1 MKLEPEL
8 SRRVEEY
15 LSQVEENLRARPP
28 AVRREIMDSLRRH
41 IHEAL
46 AARSGSPSTEE
57 VDLVLADM
65 DPPESFAAEGETSV
79 TASAM
84 APPVPL
90 LRWHWFLL
98 ACTFLALN
106 GWAVW
111 KWSRAPAQGDGRVLR
126 VQFSARPDQ
135 PLQGQE
141 PLSWAFNEDVVG
153 SEAVGAPK
161 PEGPVSLRPAVPGR
175 YLWKSPRVL
184 VFTPDGTWPLCSEF
198 ESLLDAEFFGSLG
211 MTFRNPGPKR
221 FRTPALNLA
230 SVAQVDFTPDRR
242 ATLRLQFNAPTDTR
256 LLGKF
261 LSLATSSQSN
271 LSYEISAPAPS
282 SAVVLVQTEMVEQ
295 DAIEVTLEPGVPA
308 STGPLGL
315 EKRIV
320 RQVPLSSS
328 FRLTGVE
335 AASPS
340 FEQPSVTLSFST
352 APDAQGAR
360 EFIEVQ
366 PAASFSVEPLN
377 SWWSSGLR
385 LTGGFEPGR
394 VYTVTLKPGLR
405 SESGLSLAQPITRRV
420 NFPSRDPALC
430 FSAEGRYLSPSGSLR
445 IPLMHVNARECRL
458 AAYPVPPQNLIQLAL
473 REAGRMEH
481 FWAWG
486 GDGLVEKLTAPA
498 WVYPTNAL
506 DSRPET
512 VARTA
517 VDLARL
523 TEGPPRGAY
532 WLTAE
537 PEKGQGTRQLV
548 MITDLG
554 LSVKSADDGMLV
566 WVNSLSAAQPVADVE
581 VKLYAENNVELASGT
596 TDGDGLSFLAL
607 DEKGWEQSPLLV
619 VASLSNDVSCL
630 NLDQGGVSLPAG
642 EGDRAFLAEGY
653 EAYVFTA
660 RGVFR
665 PGETIE
671 TKAVVRDRA
680 LKCPEPFPVLFRIVR
695 PDGRVFRDVPAMLDP
710 LGAAEMK
717 IEMPDYLPTGQYT
730 VELDLPGTFK
740 TLGSTVIAFE
750 DFFPP
755 QVRVDVKPP
764 ADPLQ
769 PGVES
774 DFTVHADHL
783 FGKPAAGLPVSG
795 FVVWKTLVFEPKGW
809 ADFIF
814 GDGEK
819 EFTAI
824 YSSAG
829 QGRLDEAGG
838 FEFPLEPSAGW
849 RPPAR
854 LQAVISGTV
863 MESGGRAVTASA
875 ACPFD
880 PYPFYIGL
888 KNAATRMA
896 AVGAAQSLELALVR
910 PDEQLLAT
918 NMALRVNLYRSVWN
932 TVLKR
937 NAQNRFTYQS
947 EQQLIPAGE
956 ELVQLQDGRVLH
968 SFKVDQAGSYL
979 LRVTD
984 PASGASS
991 SLRFYATEP
1000 GGTGV
1005 AWGGDRPDK
1014 VALTADRD
1022 AYAPGESARVTIQA
1036 PFAGTALLTVENDR
1050 ILDRRVVRMTNSSEL
1065 VEIPLRDEYAPG
1077 VYAAVT
1083 MIRPAVAE
1091 SVWTAH
1097 RAAGIAYL
1105 PVKPAGRRLTV
1116 AVEAPEILPPQQ
1128 AAKIKVRVA
1137 GEQGPV
1143 ADADVTL
1150 MAVDEGICM
1159 LTDFQTPDPLAWFLA
1174 PRWFATSLYDL
1185 YSLLMPLLDDEATA
1199 AVSPPGDGEE
1209 GLGKRLNPI
1218 RTRRFKPLA
1227 LWKSGIRTDASGE
1240 AEVMLDIPEFAGRL
1254 RLMAVAFTRD
1264 QAGSA
1269 ERAALVKRSLVVQTS
1284 LPRFLAPGDEA
1295 EMTVSLFNETDDQR
1309 AARIRVTCG
1318 GPLSVEKSEW
1328 TQDLAAQASAVLRIP
1343 LRAGA
1348 APGAAL
1354 CQVEVASG
1362 TDVYRESVELSV
1374 RPVSPRE
1381 IRFLH
1386 GEMKAGAQFTIEAP
1400 DDWIAESVWG
1410 ELLCLSGP
1418 EGRWKGALDW
1428 LTAYP
1433 YGCIEQVTS
1442 TVFPLLYLDD
1452 MRKTL
1457 WPDLAGP
1464 EADRETILSG
1474 VYRVLSMQLG
1484 NGGFSLWPG
1493 GTQVYP
1499 WGSLYATHFLIEA
1512 RKAGIPV
1519 PEDRLDSALA
1529 WVRGRLDARAPAD
1542 ASPDSDDWQ
1551 TDMEERTYACL
1562 LLALAGTPSDSW
1574 MSRLE
1579 EQASLLRPGT
1589 RINLALA
1596 LMHGGEPGLAG
1607 GVLERL
1613 GIPPPGM
1620 PRARGRTL
1628 NSDVRDAALLLSAWL
1643 ERDPKNPLAPQLARW
1658 LDDAQQDGRWLT
1670 TQDNA
1675 FALMALGKY
1684 ARTRPRDP
1692 KPWTAEWAANGA
1704 PPVVSGP
1711 TNSFRRANGNV
1722 PWPASGILA
1731 NRGPGEFFYTVRLE
1745 GVPAADRPAA
1755 ERDDGLQIRREW
1767 LDLDG
1772 NPVDPESVP
1781 QGQLVVVKLTLDTL
1795 GEPMDNLVIE
1805 DLLPAGFDVENPAL
1819 ATAQVVPWIRDRET
1833 GVAGRQARDDRML
1846 FFTGSI
1852 SGRHAFYYSMRA
1864 VTPGEYVVPPSVV
1877 ECMYDPALRSVNGGG
1892 RAIVLE

>member
-1 MKLEPEL
+1 MKLKPEL
-8 SRRVEEY
+8 SRRVEQY
-15 LSQVEENLRARPP
+15 LAQVENSLRAKPV
-28 AVRREIMDSLRRH
+28 AVRREVLDSLRRH

-46 AARSGSPSTEE
+46 AAGSAAPAAED
-57 VDLVLADM
+57 VDAVLADM
-65 DPPESFAAEGETSV
+65 DPPESFASEGEA
-79 TASAM
+79 TAPA
-84 APPVPL
+84 AVATPAPL
-90 LRWHWFLL
+90 LRWPWFLL
-98 ACTFLALN
+98 ACAFLALN

-111 KWSRAPAQGDGRVLR
+111 KWSRAADRDNARVLR

-141 PLSWAFNEDVVG
+141 PVSWAFNADAVG
-153 SEAVGAPK
+153 AEAVGT
-161 PEGPVSLRPAVPGR
+161 PETKGPVSLRPAFPGS
-175 YLWKSPRVL
+175 YTWKSPRVL
-184 VFTPDGTWPLCSEF
+184 VFTPDAPWPLCAEF
-198 ESLLDAEFFGSLG
+198 EASLDAEFFGSLG
-211 MTFRNPGPKR
+211 LTFRNPGPQR
-221 FRTPALNLA
+221 FRTPALDLL
-230 SVAQVDFTPDRR
+230 SVTQVDFTPDRR

-261 LSLATSSQSN
+261 LSLSTRSQSN

-295 DAIEVTLEPGVPA
+295 DTLELTLEPGVPA
-308 STGPLGL
+308 STGPLGS
-315 EKRIV
+315 EKQVV

-340 FEQPSVTLSFST
+340 FEAPSVTLSFST

-377 SWWSSGLR
+377 SWWSSGLK

-394 VYTVTLKPGLR
+394 IYTITLKPGLR
-405 SESGLSLAQPITRRV
+405 SESGLSLAQPISRRV

-486 GDGLVEKLTAPA
+486 GDGLMEKLTAPA

-506 DSRPET
+506 DSKPEAIT
-512 VARTA
+512 RAA
-517 VDLARL
+517 VDLSRL
-523 TEGPPRGAY
+523 TDGPPRGAY

-537 PEKGQGTRQLV
+537 PEKGQGSRQLV

-566 WVNSLSAAQPVADVE
+566 WVNSLSAAQPVAGVR
-581 VKLYAENNVELASGT
+581 VSVYAENNVELASGT

-607 DEKGWEQSPLLV
+607 DDKAWEQSPLLV

-660 RGVFR
+660 RGVYR

-671 TKAVVRDRA
+671 AKAVARDRA
-680 LKCPEPFPVLFRIVR
+680 LKCPEPFPAVFRVVR
-695 PDGRVFRDVPAMLDP
+695 PDGRVFRDVPVTLDA

-717 IEMPDYLPTGQYT
+717 VEMPDYLPTGQYT
-730 VELDLPGTFK
+730 LELDLPGTLK
-740 TLGSTVIAFE
+740 TLGSTTVALE

-764 ADPLQ
+764 EAPLQ
-769 PGVES
+769 ADVDGG
-774 DFTVHADHL
+774 FAVHADHL

-795 FVVWKTLVFEPKGW
+795 FVVWKTLEFKPKGW
-809 ADFIF
+809 ADFVF
-814 GDGEK
+814 GDAEK

-829 QGRLDEAGG
+829 QGRLDEEGNIR
-838 FEFPLEPSAGW
+838 FPLEPSAGW

-888 KNAATRMA
+888 KTAAARMA
-896 AVGAAQSLELALVR
+896 AAGAAQSLELALVR
-910 PDEQLLAT
+910 PDEQAAAAHI
-918 NMALRVNLYRSVWN
+918 ALRVNLYRSVWS

-956 ELVQLQDGRVLH
+956 ELVQLADGRAAH

-979 LRVTD
+979 LQVTE

-1000 GGTGV
+1000 GGSGV
-1005 AWGGDRPDK
+1005 AWGGDRPDQ
-1014 VALTADRD
+1014 VELTADRD
-1022 AYAPGESARVTIQA
+1022 AYAPGDSARVMIQA

-1105 PVKPAGRRLTV
+1105 PVKPAGRRLNI
-1116 AVEAPEILPPQQ
+1116 AVEAPDVLPPQQ
-1128 AAKIKVRVA
+1128 PAQVKVRVA

-1143 ADADVTL
+1143 PDADVTL

-1159 LTDFQTPDPLAWFLA
+1159 LTDFKTPDPLDWFLA

-1185 YSLLMPLLDDEATA
+1185 YSLLMPLLDEEATA

-1227 LWKSGIRTDASGE
+1227 LWKSGIKTDAAGE
-1240 AEVMLDIPEFAGRL
+1240 AVVALDMPEFAGRV
-1254 RLMAVAFTRD
+1254 RLMAVALTRERL
-1264 QAGSA
+1264 GSA

-1284 LPRFLAPGDEA
+1284 LPRFLAPGDTGEA
-1295 EMTVSLFNETDDQR
+1295 TISLFNETDDHR
-1309 AARIRVTCG
+1309 AAKIRVTCG
-1318 GPLSVEKSEW
+1318 GPLSAEKPEW
-1328 TQDLAAQASAVLRIP
+1328 TQELAGQASATLRIP

-1362 TDVYRESVELSV
+1362 ADVYRESIELPV
-1374 RPVSPRE
+1374 RPASPRE
-1381 IRFLH
+1381 VRFLH
-1386 GEMKAGAQFTIEAP
+1386 GELKAGGEFKVEAP
-1400 DDWIAESVWG
+1400 ADWVPGSVWG

-1442 TVFPLLYLDD
+1442 TVFPLLYLED
-1452 MRKTL
+1452 MRKSL
-1457 WPDLAGP
+1457 WPDLGGP

-1484 NGGFSLWPG
+1484 GGGFSLWPG

-1512 RKAGIPV
+1512 RKAGVPV
-1519 PEDRLDSALA
+1519 PEDRLESALA
-1529 WVRGRLDARAPAD
+1529 WVRGRLDARASAD

-1551 TDMEERTYACL
+1551 TDMGERAYACL

-1607 GVLERL
+1607 GVLEQL

-1620 PRARGRTL
+1620 PRDRGRSL
-1628 NSDVRDAALLLSAWL
+1628 DSDVRYAALLLSAWL
-1643 ERDPKNPLAPQLARW
+1643 ERDPANPLVPQLARW

-1692 KPWTAEWAANGA
+1692 KPWSAEWSAASLA
-1704 PPVVSGP
+1704 AVSTGP
-1711 TNSFRRANGNV
+1711 TNLFRWANGNV
-1722 PWPASGILA
+1722 SWPASGILA
-1731 NRGPGEFFYTVRLE
+1731 NRGPGEFYYTVRLE

-1772 NPVDPESVP
+1772 NPVDLEAVP
-1781 QGQLVVVKLTLDTL
+1781 QGQLVIVKLTLDTL

-1805 DLLPAGFDVENPAL
+1805 DLLPAGFEIENPAL
-1819 ATAQVVPWIRDRET
+1819 ATAQVVPWIRDREN
-1833 GVAGRQARDDRML
+1833 GVASRQARDDRML
-1846 FFTGSI
+1846 FFTGFI
-1852 SGRHAFYYSMRA
+1852 NGRQAFYYSMRA
-1864 VTPGEYVVPPSVV
+1864 VTPGEYVVPPAVV
-1877 ECMYDPALRSVNGGG
+1877 ECMYDPVVRSVNGGG
-1892 RAIVLE
+1892 RVKVVE

>member
-8 SRRVEEY
+8 ARCVEEY
-15 LSQVEENLRARPP
+15 LNQVENNLRAKPA
-28 AVRREIMDSLRRH
+28 AVRREVLDSLRRH

-46 AARSGSPSTEE
+46 AARSSTPSETDVEA
-57 VDLVLADM
+57 VLAEM
-65 DPPESFAAEGETSV
+65 DPPETFAEEGEG
-79 TASAM
+79 
-84 APPVPL
+84 APRAPAAAPGRV
-90 LRWHWFLL
+90 LRWPWFLL
-98 ACTFLALN
+98 GCGFLALN

-111 KWSRAPAQGDGRVLR
+111 NWSQAARQNNARILR

-135 PLQGQE
+135 PLQGRE
-141 PLSWAFNEDVVG
+141 PVSWAFSADVV
-153 SEAVGAPK
+153 EPDAVGTPEA
-161 PEGPVSLRPAVPGR
+161 EGPVSLRPAVPGN

-184 VFTPDGTWPLCSEF
+184 VFTPEGPWPLCSEF
-198 ESLLDAEFFGSLG
+198 EAALDADFFGSLG
-211 MTFRNPGPKR
+211 LTFRNPGPLR
-221 FRTPALNLA
+221 IRTPALELT
-230 SVAQVDFTPDRR
+230 SVSQVDFTPDRR

-256 LLGKF
+256 RLGKF
-261 LSLATSSQSN
+261 LSLRTSSQSN

-282 SAVVLVQTEMVEQ
+282 SAVVLVQTELVEQ
-295 DAIEVTLEPGVPA
+295 DALDVTLEAGVPA
-308 STGPLGL
+308 AAGPLGV
-315 EKRIV
+315 EKKVV

-340 FEQPSVTLSFST
+340 FESPSVTLSFST

-360 EFIEVQ
+360 EFIEVR

-405 SESGLSLAQPITRRV
+405 SESGLSLAQPVSRRV

-486 GDGLVEKLTAPA
+486 GDGLMEKLTAPA
-498 WVYPTNAL
+498 WAYPTNVL
-506 DSRPET
+506 DSKPEAIT
-512 VARTA
+512 RTA

-523 TEGPPRGAY
+523 TDGPPRGAY

-537 PEKGQGTRQLV
+537 PEKGQGSRQLV
-548 MITDLG
+548 MVTDLG

-566 WVNSLSAAQPVADVE
+566 WVNSLSAARPVSGVR
-581 VKLYAENNVELASGT
+581 VSLYAENNVELASGT
-596 TDGDGLSFLAL
+596 TDGDGLSFLPL
-607 DEKGWEQSPLLV
+607 DDKDWEQSPLLV

-630 NLDQGGVSLPAG
+630 NLDQGGMSLPAG
-642 EGDRAFLAEGY
+642 EGERAFLGEGY

-671 TKAVVRDRA
+671 AKAVVRDRA
-680 LKCPEPFPVLFRIVR
+680 LKCPEPFPALFRIVR
-695 PDGRVFRDVPAMLDP
+695 PDGRVFRDVPVMLDA
-710 LGAAEMK
+710 LGSAEMK
-717 IEMPDYLPTGQYT
+717 VEMPDYLSTGQYT
-730 VELDLPGTFK
+730 VELDLPGTLK
-740 TLGSTVIAFE
+740 TLGGATVALE

-764 ADPLQ
+764 EAPLQ
-769 PGVES
+769 AGVDS
-774 DFTVHADHL
+774 GFAVHADHL

-795 FVVWKTLVFEPKGW
+795 FVVWKALDFKPKGW
-809 ADFIF
+809 ADFVF

-829 QGRLDEAGG
+829 QGRLDEKGELR
-838 FEFPLEPSAGW
+838 FLLEPSAGW

-888 KNAATRMA
+888 KTDAARMA
-896 AVGAAQSLELALVR
+896 AAGAAQSLDLALVR
-910 PDEQLLAT
+910 PDEQAAAA
-918 NMALRVNLYRSVWN
+918 NIALRVNLYRAVWS

-947 EQQLIPAGE
+947 EQQLIPVSE
-956 ELVQLQDGRVLH
+956 ELVQLADGRAAH
-968 SFKVDQAGSYL
+968 SFKADRAGSYL
-979 LRVTD
+979 LQVTD

-1000 GGTGV
+1000 GGAGV
-1005 AWGGDRPDK
+1005 AWGGDRPDQ
-1014 VALTADRD
+1014 VELTADRD
-1022 AYAPGESARVTIQA
+1022 AYAPGDSARVMLQA

-1105 PVKPAGRRLTV
+1105 PVKPAGRRLNV

-1128 AAKIKVRVA
+1128 PAPVKVRVSA
-1137 GEQGPV
+1137 GQDPV

-1159 LTDFQTPDPLAWFLA
+1159 LTDFKTPDPLDWFLA
-1174 PRWFATSLYDL
+1174 PRWLATSLYDL
-1185 YSLLMPLLDDEATA
+1185 YSLLMPLLDDEAAA

-1227 LWKSGIRTDASGE
+1227 LWKSGIRTDAAGE
-1240 AEVMLDIPEFAGRL
+1240 ADVTLDIPEFTGQL

-1269 ERAALVKRSLVVQTS
+1269 ARAALVKRSLVVQTS
-1284 LPRFLAPGDEA
+1284 LPRFLAPGDTGEA
-1295 EMTVSLFNETDDQR
+1295 AISLFNETDDHR
-1309 AARIRVTCG
+1309 AAKIRVTCG

-1328 TQDLAAQASAVLRIP
+1328 TQDLAAQGSVSLRVP
-1343 LRAGA
+1343 LRAGES
-1348 APGAAL
+1348 PGAAL
-1354 CQVEVASG
+1354 CQVEVESG
-1362 TDVYRESVELSV
+1362 ADAYRESIELPV
-1374 RPVSPRE
+1374 RPASPRE
-1381 IRFLH
+1381 VRFMH
-1386 GEMKAGAQFTIEAP
+1386 GELKAGAEFKIEAP
-1400 DDWIAESVWG
+1400 DDWIAGSVWG

-1418 EGRWKGALDW
+1418 EGRWKGAMDW

-1442 TVFPLLYLDD
+1442 TVFPLLYLED
-1452 MRKTL
+1452 MRKSL

-1474 VYRVLSMQLG
+1474 VYRVLSMQQG
-1484 NGGFSLWPG
+1484 SGGFSLWPG
-1493 GTQVYP
+1493 GTKIYS
-1499 WGSLYATHFLIEA
+1499 WGSLYATHFLVEA
-1512 RKAGIPV
+1512 RKAGVPV
-1519 PEDRLDSALA
+1519 PEDRLESALA

-1551 TDMEERTYACL
+1551 TDMEERAYACL

-1579 EQASLLRPGT
+1579 EQASLLRPST

-1613 GIPPPGM
+1613 GLPPPGL
-1620 PRARGRTL
+1620 PRDRGRTL

-1643 ERDPKNPLAPQLARW
+1643 ERDPAHPLVPQLARW
-1658 LDDAQQDGRWLT
+1658 LDDVQQDGRWLT

-1692 KPWTAEWAANGA
+1692 KPWKAEWLPAGLPSAS
-1704 PPVVSGP
+1704 VGP
-1711 TNSFRRANGNV
+1711 TNRFDWANENIA
-1722 PWPASGILA
+1722 WPVSGTLA

-1772 NPVDPESVP
+1772 NPIDPEAVP
-1781 QGQLVVVKLTLDTL
+1781 QGQLVIVKLTLDTL

-1805 DLLPAGFDVENPAL
+1805 DLLPAGFEIENPAL
-1819 ATAQVVPWIRDRET
+1819 ATAQVVSWIRDRET
-1833 GVAGRQARDDRML
+1833 GVASRQARDDRML

-1852 SGRHAFYYSMRA
+1852 GGRQAFYYSMRA
-1864 VTPGEYVVPPSVV
+1864 VTPGEYVVPPAMV
-1877 ECMYDPALRSVNGGG
+1877 ECMYDPAIRSVNGSS
-1892 RAIVLE
+1892 RVRIEE